1 VVDDVEPNPFG
12 GRSGTATSRRGHR
25 FVTGVSPAAGSVDT
39 RGFHA
44 AEPPS
49 TPRILPAV
57 RLALLAVCLCALAPL
72 VAGCR
77 SAPTPVDWAREYPVD
92 LVRAPKPLD
101 IQVFRNA
108 RTLEFSN
115 TTAKALPAGTLW
127 INRRFALPFDG
138 LAVGATFERPL
149 TDFRDEFSDPFR
161 AGGFFAREA
170 PDTVVMV
177 ELEVPAEQGPAS
189 VESFIVVK
197 GTPD

>member
-1 VVDDVEPNPFG
+1 MRP
-12 GRSGTATSRRGHR
+12 AT
-25 FVTGVSPAAGSVDT
+25 
-39 RGFHA
+39 
-44 AEPPS
+44 
-49 TPRILPAV
+49 
-57 RLALLAVCLCALAPL
+57 LAVCSCAACLCL
-72 VAGCR
+72 AGCR
-77 SAPTPVDWAREYPVD
+77 SAPTPVDWAREYPIE

-115 TTAKALPAGTLW
+115 TTANALPAGTLW

-138 LAVGATFERPL
+138 LPVGARFERPL

-177 ELEVPAEQGPAS
+177 ELEVPAQQGPPAFDA
-189 VESFIVVK
+189 FIVVK
-197 GTPD
+197 GSPD